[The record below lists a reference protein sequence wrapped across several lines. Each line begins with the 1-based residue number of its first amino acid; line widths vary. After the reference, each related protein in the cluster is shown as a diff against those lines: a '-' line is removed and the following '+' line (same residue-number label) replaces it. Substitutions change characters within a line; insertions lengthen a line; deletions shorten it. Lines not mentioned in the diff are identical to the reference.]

1 MPFSCDSTSRERTLH
16 DAANFMKAR
25 KQFKPLGRNQ
35 TNMQPAAIIGSAR
48 GCRSLARQRS
58 FTQRQCWDVLELT
71 RMIFEQLESV
81 RLAPN
86 HPPVSK
92 EASLYW
98 LALTCRKFADP
109 AVTLLWER
117 QYGIMPLLKCLPSHK
132 WEISEGSFK
141 IRSPL
146 KVEDWDRVLTYS
158 KCIKQFNDRW
168 LVPEELDPSVLES
181 LVISLPPGSLLF
193 NVRDLSCH
201 SESAVFPYLAFLVGP
216 HITKIYIE
224 HTEPVW
230 RFAALPL
237 LASKCLSLRHVSTN
251 GPWVDESTEWV
262 SSFVTQLTQL
272 RTLDVLAVN
281 EEACRH
287 ISGLHHLETFKT
299 LSVSVGESS
308 TTNSFAFLSTIPS
321 YISPRHLTSIA
332 LFLQER
338 DYEKVSTNLAMYI
351 MTSDVVR
358 PLLAFPNLRKVELSS
373 PLGFC
378 LDDDFVNEMA
388 LAWSEIEHLSIQGG
402 VFIPT
407 IMVSIPLS
415 SCPRLQHL
423 SLTVYASDVEMDHPA
438 GTPRVIQ
445 SALTFWDAQRSP
457 ITSSVQVADL
467 LSSIFPSL
475 SRICYGS
482 IDRDEWEQ
490 VRKLVP
496 IYAAIRA
503 HERRLGQLFP
513 PDSLAF
519 LYDRPSRSFVSS
531 ALRGLVQIPELYLIV
546 QTREPL
552 FRPEKASFMGKP
564 TTALTFLR
572 HRKPP

>member
-1 MPFSCDSTSRERTLH
+1 MNVIH
-16 DAANFMKAR
+16 
-25 KQFKPLGRNQ
+25 Q
-35 TNMQPAAIIGSAR
+35 
-48 GCRSLARQRS
+48 
-58 FTQRQCWDVLELT
+58 
-71 RMIFEQLESV
+71 
-81 RLAPN
+81 
-86 HPPVSK
+86 
-92 EASLYW
+92 
-98 LALTCRKFADP
+98 
-109 AVTLLWER
+109 
-117 QYGIMPLLKCLPSHK
+117 
-132 WEISEGSFK
+132 K

-146 KVEDWDRVLTYS
+146 KAEDWDRVLTYS
-158 KCIKQFNDRW
+158 KCIKEFNDKW
-168 LVPEELDPSVLES
+168 AVPEKLDPSVLES
-181 LVISLPPGSLLF
+181 LAISLPPGSLLP

-201 SESAVFPYLAFLVGP
+201 SESAVFSYLAFLVGP
-216 HITKIYIE
+216 HITRIYIE
-224 HTEPVW
+224 HTEPFW

-237 LASKCLSLRHVSTN
+237 LASKCLSLRHVRTN
-251 GPWVDESTEWV
+251 GPWDEESTEWI
-262 SSFVTQLTQL
+262 SSFVMQLTQL

-287 ISGLHHLETFKT
+287 ISGFHHLETLKVRSIPENPFPRADPPFSGTHFSALRHLDLHAQNHIFAMNFMTTLHSAPLQT
-299 LSVSVGESS
+299 LSVSVDESS
-308 TTNSFAFLSTIPS
+308 TTNSVVFLSTIPS
-321 YISPRHLTSIA
+321 YISPRHLISIT

-338 DYEKVSTNLAMYI
+338 DYDKVSANLAMYI

-407 IMVSIPLS
+407 IMALHSLS
-415 SCPRLQHL
+415 RHCPRLQHL
-423 SLTVYASDVEMDHPA
+423 SFTVYASDVEMDHPA

-503 HERRLGQLFP
+503 HERRLGTATLVDFT
-513 PDSLAF
+513 
-519 LYDRPSRSFVSS
+519 S
-531 ALRGLVQIPELYLIV
+531 A
-546 QTREPL
+546 
-552 FRPEKASFMGKP
+552 S
-564 TTALTFLR
+564 
-572 HRKPP
+572 